1 MKKEKISSKL
11 AALINDYSQDKCTL
25 EEALSQFETLMNE
38 YVNLVG
44 EYNNTNILLFQKS
57 LQQFKEKMELLDKLK
72 KEYKENY
79 AENIRLK
86 KELGLIS

>member
-11 AALINDYSQDKCTL
+11 AALIKDYSQDKCTL
-25 EEALSQFETLMNE
+25 EEALNQFEALMNE
-38 YVNLVG
+38 YANLVG
-44 EYNNTNILLFQKS
+44 KYNNTNILLFQKS
-57 LQQFKEKMELLDKLK
+57 LQQFKEKMELLDNLK
-72 KEYKENY
+72 KEYQKNY